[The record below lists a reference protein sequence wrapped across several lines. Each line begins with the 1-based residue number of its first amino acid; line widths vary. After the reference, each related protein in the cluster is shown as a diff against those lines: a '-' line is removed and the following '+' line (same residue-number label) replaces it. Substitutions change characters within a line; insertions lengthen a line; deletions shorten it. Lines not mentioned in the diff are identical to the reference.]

1 MRRNNN
7 ESRKFWSGNKMFLF
21 GTRVNWAVALLGNI
35 LWIHKGFHLARY
47 LLVDYPIG
55 KRRK

>member
-1 MRRNNN
+1 MRRSNNG
-7 ESRKFWSGNKMFLF
+7 SGKFWSGTKMFLF
-21 GTRVNWAVALLGNI
+21 GTRVNLAVTLLGNI

-55 KRRK
+55 MR